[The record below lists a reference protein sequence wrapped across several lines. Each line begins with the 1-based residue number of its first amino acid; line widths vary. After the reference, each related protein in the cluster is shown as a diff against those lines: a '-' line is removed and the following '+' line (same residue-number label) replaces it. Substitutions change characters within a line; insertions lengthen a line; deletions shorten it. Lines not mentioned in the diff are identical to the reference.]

1 MPELFFGYFELRSS
15 RGVIVITK
23 ASMHKCMRKPNPL
36 TNIEEDQKVDD
47 DVVKRLAKAFVD
59 LQDLEE

>member
-1 MPELFFGYFELRSS
+1 ML
-15 RGVIVITK
+15 
-23 ASMHKCMRKPNPL
+23 KCMRKPNPL